1 MLDELKEFLN
11 IPKIPPKIKLYSTFL
26 VNTKSQTQVSS
37 YKSMLRRLSNTKKVS
52 IMEKINQMKKKE
64 EEKKKA
70 LMDNL
75 KKNKKMNLHQF
86 LSRMENYEQ
95 KRKYNIE
102 LKKNEKLKQE
112 TSFLRDKPIINTSS
126 LKLYD
131 NLPKEPLY
139 KRTEEIMYE
148 KKKKLE
154 NLTIFYTLPKDMQNS
169 KNFKKNRNKKAYYSA
184 ENTKNDFDD
193 YDCTIKSSSM
203 ENINIKNLRSKKPK
217 NPKKMTKQKSDEFYN
232 RQEEWYKNKKAKEQ
246 YFEQL
251 YQIQNSSFSDITFH
265 PYVNQA
271 TLEILDYK
279 NRINTNNDEYKYNI
293 PYNNDKYGESYL
305 NNSRTIYDKLYEDRF
320 KKCYNNPEDFYK
332 SINYD
337 DSYNYIVYQM
347 RKKNKNKYHRKKFN
361 KNCSYCYQRSLFNKN
376 LSRKKNLRI
385 NRSFDDINSYKNVNN
400 INDIT
405 SRNLRKLKANKNKVK
420 SEGEKYK
427 KNEEFNNYM
436 WKNSLLSIK
445 SVQGKPNDYTYHL
458 NVRQKGAW
466 DNNYL
471 NKIVLDKNA
480 NTRAIINSI
489 MSN

>member
-95 KRKYNIE
+95 KRKFNIE

-148 KKKKLE
+148 RKKKLE

-169 KNFKKNRNKKAYYSA
+169 KNFKKNRNKKTYYSA

-203 ENINIKNLRSKKPK
+203 ENINVKNLRSKKPK

-232 RQEEWYKNKKAKEQ
+232 RQEEWYKNK
-246 YFEQL
+246 
-251 YQIQNSSFSDITFH
+251 
-265 PYVNQA
+265 
-271 TLEILDYK
+271 
-279 NRINTNNDEYKYNI
+279 R
-293 PYNNDKYGESYL
+293 
-305 NNSRTIYDKLYEDRF
+305 
-320 KKCYNNPEDFYK
+320 
-332 SINYD
+332 
-337 DSYNYIVYQM
+337 
-347 RKKNKNKYHRKKFN
+347 
-361 KNCSYCYQRSLFNKN
+361 
-376 LSRKKNLRI
+376 
-385 NRSFDDINSYKNVNN
+385 
-400 INDIT
+400 
-405 SRNLRKLKANKNKVK
+405 
-420 SEGEKYK
+420 
-427 KNEEFNNYM
+427 
-436 WKNSLLSIK
+436 
-445 SVQGKPNDYTYHL
+445 
-458 NVRQKGAW
+458 
-466 DNNYL
+466 
-471 NKIVLDKNA
+471 
-480 NTRAIINSI
+480 
-489 MSN
+489 